1 MFIADVTRIILRFA
15 PRCLCAATSQT
26 HETAYA
32 PQHNLWGR
40 AKNSE
45 SFWTLED
52 GELHITLTK
61 LDKAKP
67 WDAALSGHE
76 PLDPLTATE
85 VWSASFI
92 SAKPALCKQLTIKS
106 KQFTFRIQR
115 QL

>member
-1 MFIADVTRIILRFA
+1 ML
-15 PRCLCAATSQT
+15 
-26 HETAYA
+26 
-32 PQHNLWGR
+32 QHGLWGR
-40 AKNSE
+40 AKHSE

-85 VWSASFI
+85 VLV
-92 SAKPALCKQLTIKS
+92 PVLGN
-106 KQFTFRIQR
+106 
-115 QL
+115 